1 MPTQVRERKRN
12 GTTKC
17 NSIAAVRPIQPPPAS
32 QTQRTSNSSAAAS
45 SGVASSTDGSQ
56 SGGAPQEVSREIPA
70 FAIAIANGREVRV
83 RVRLASENAASSAS
97 TEASPKPAKK
107 SKIRGDGNPTR
118 VGNCAGSYMA
128 RAQGIDFASSVA
140 IEEAIPPYKGS
151 RYGQHP
157 FPTSRLVDARG
168 NTSTDKIWCYQEVGK
183 WRRMSPKEQQAEV
196 DFLEGIDRAH
206 RWEERFAAD
215 QARQAKKKAETA
227 AKKAEKKRKD
237 RAAKKAAAA
246 VEEELL
252 ADGEVEGGTVSLICF
267 IGICNSSS
275 TNLSLCGSK
284 AITSRVLN
292 AAEYS
297 QQSACRRAV
306 SKPRKP
312 RRKQSDHAQQESNL
326 WDQAGRRATHTM
338 AQTFHKSSVSLTA
351 GPEVDSERWRVRNN
365 IQVQCEESADR
376 TTMDLQVHTS
386 HGGEAAAQEIVDWL
400 LASGRFEMAVQRHIN
415 RTGMTPQP
423 MPLDEMEEPRWQYTT
438 NFISSLQQY
447 NESRTASVAPTS
459 DAADVSLSDD
469 KSDTTMNYN
478 DNVDELLADAG
489 VEAFGPVLAEI

>member
-1 MPTQVRERKRN
+1 MPTQVRERKQN

-17 NSIAAVRPIQPPPAS
+17 NSIAVVRQTQPPPAS

-45 SGVASSTDGSQ
+45 SGVASSTGGSQ

-70 FAIAIANGREVRV
+70 IAIANGKELHV

-196 DFLEGIDRAH
+196 GFLEGIDRAH
-206 RWEERFAAD
+206 RWEERFASD
-215 QARQAKKKAETA
+215 QARQAKKKAETD

-237 RAAKKAAAA
+237 QAAKKAAAA

-252 ADGEVEGGTVSLICF
+252 ADGEMEGGTVSLICF
-267 IGICNSSS
+267 IRICNSSS
-275 TNLSLCGSK
+275 NNLSLCGSK

-292 AAEYS
+292 PAEHS

-312 RRKQSDHAQQESNL
+312 RRIDFSAQS
-326 WDQAGRRATHTM
+326 T
-338 AQTFHKSSVSLTA
+338 SLLT
-351 GPEVDSERWRVRNN
+351 
-365 IQVQCEESADR
+365 I
-376 TTMDLQVHTS
+376 L
-386 HGGEAAAQEIVDWL
+386 
-400 LASGRFEMAVQRHIN
+400 
-415 RTGMTPQP
+415 
-423 MPLDEMEEPRWQYTT
+423 
-438 NFISSLQQY
+438 SSLI
-447 NESRTASVAPTS
+447 
-459 DAADVSLSDD
+459 L
-469 KSDTTMNYN
+469 
-478 DNVDELLADAG
+478 G
-489 VEAFGPVLAEI
+489 W